1 MDNKN
6 LSAMT
11 CEEIY
16 GMVDSRMVEALMFH
30 SDMMIYFDFLGLDGY
45 SKKHE
50 YQYFKESKGR
60 KCFQRFIMD
69 TTNKIVCEHNIKN
82 PHAIPE
88 EWYKHT
94 RMDVG
99 SNVLSKSVKEGFEKY
114 KKWEEETLTM
124 FEMIAAEFLSR
135 GRMIVYDKILEY
147 CVEVSKELSYIYKD
161 YENLVTTEFDWN
173 YIMDRQKKEKD
184 CAEKKLAKLFE

>member
-1 MDNKN
+1 MDKQKYE
-6 LSAMT
+6 SMT

-16 GMVDSRMVEALMFH
+16 GVIDSRMVEALMFH
-30 SDMMIYFDFLGLDGY
+30 SDMMMYFAFLGLDGY

-69 TTNKIVCEHNIKN
+69 RTNKIVCEHNIKN

-99 SNVLSKSVKEGFEKY
+99 SNILSKSVKEGFEKY
-114 KKWEEETLTM
+114 KKWEEETLEM
-124 FEMIAAEFLSR
+124 FETIASELLSR
-135 GRMIVYDKILEY
+135 GHIVVYSKVLEY
-147 CVEVSKELSYIYKD
+147 CVEVGEELSYIYKD

-173 YIMDRQKKEKD
+173 YIMERQGKEKQ
-184 CAEKKLAKLFE
+184 CAEEKLRKMFK